1 MIRIMSD
8 NDVLGQ
14 VGRLMD
20 ICQAPP
26 WAELWHD
33 LECTFCTFDDFALPN
48 DAADA
53 VIWRTWQDNE
63 IILITGNRNADDP
76 ESLETT
82 IGHQNTANSLP
93 VLTLAD
99 PERVLRDRPDAEMA
113 VERLFDIFIDVDS
126 WRGTGRLFLP

>member
-1 MIRIMSD
+1 MVRNMSD

-33 LECTFCTFDDFALPN
+33 LECTFCSFDDFAQSE
-48 DAADA
+48 DATDA
-53 VIWRTWQDNE
+53 VIWRTCQDNE

-82 IGHQNTANSLP
+82 SGHQNTADSLP

-99 PERVLRDRPDAEMA
+99 PDYILRERPYAEMA
-113 VERLFDIFIDVDS
+113 VERLFDIFINVDS
-126 WRGTGRLFLP
+126 LRGTGRLYLA